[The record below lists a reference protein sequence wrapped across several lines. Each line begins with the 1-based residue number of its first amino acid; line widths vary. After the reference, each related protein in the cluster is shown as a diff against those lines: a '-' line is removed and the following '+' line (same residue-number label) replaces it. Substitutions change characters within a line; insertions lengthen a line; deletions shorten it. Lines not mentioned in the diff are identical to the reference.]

1 MCNVLELSF
10 GFVRYSLVV
19 GPFVVSFVN
28 NPLNLPKQP
37 STVEF
42 PQTLGRT
49 HTNAFQFSIAAAYIM
64 ASNEPGDSFILS
76 PSTPKLDTAEDILPH
91 LEPFQQSSS
100 VISLTLSGTTLGAPA
115 CAALASILRSKH
127 TLQTANFADIFTSRL
142 LSEIPLALSSLL
154 TACLPLPH
162 LHTVDLSDN
171 AFGLKTVAP
180 LVEFLSQHVPLR
192 HLILNNNGLGPQ
204 AGAMIAEAL
213 TQLSEKKEDARRRA
227 PDTEVPLLET
237 IICGRNRL
245 ESGSMGAW
253 AKCYRANRGV
263 KIVRMVQN
271 GIRQD
276 GVALLL
282 REGLR
287 NCEDLQVCDLQD
299 NTFTTVGAR
308 ALAEVVGG
316 WKALKELGVGDCLV
330 GARGMVQ
337 VAEALGGGNNQ
348 ELSIL
353 RLQYNEIDAKG
364 VGALLKVVKAGKL
377 EGLRKVELNGNKFN
391 EDDAGIEGL
400 RTVLEDRREANDGA
414 EGDWGVD
421 ELSDLEE
428 ESEEDEEDE
437 EEEEERE
444 GKAEKAL
451 QEADEEESKK
461 VNQKQDEEVDEL
473 AEKLGQ
479 TDIK

>member
-1 MCNVLELSF
+1 M
-10 GFVRYSLVV
+10 
-19 GPFVVSFVN
+19 
-28 NPLNLPKQP
+28 
-37 STVEF
+37 
-42 PQTLGRT
+42 
-49 HTNAFQFSIAAAYIM
+49 
-64 ASNEPGDSFILS
+64 
-76 PSTPKLDTAEDILPH
+76 
-91 LEPFQQSSS
+91 
-100 VISLTLSGTTLGAPA
+100 
-115 CAALASILRSKH
+115 
-127 TLQTANFADIFTSRL
+127 
-142 LSEIPLALSSLL
+142 
-154 TACLPLPH
+154 
-162 LHTVDLSDN
+162 DLSDN
-171 AFGLKTVAP
+171 AFGLNTVTP

-213 TQLSEKKEDARRRA
+213 TQLAEKKEDARRKA
-227 PDTEVPLLET
+227 AGTEVPLLET

-263 KIVRMVQN
+263 KNVKMVQN

-287 NCEDLQVCDLQD
+287 NCEGLQVCDLQD

-316 WKALKELGVGDCLV
+316 WKELRELGVGDCLV

-337 VAEALGGGNNQ
+337 VAEALGGGENQ
-348 ELSIL
+348 ELRVL
-353 RLQYNEIDAKG
+353 RAQYNEIDAKG
-364 VGALLKVVKAGKL
+364 VGALLKVVKSGKL
-377 EGLRKVELNGNKFN
+377 EGLRRVELNGNKFN
-391 EDDAGIEGL
+391 EDDEGIEGL
-400 RTVLEDRREANDGA
+400 RTALEERREAQDGE
-414 EGDWGVD
+414 EGEWGID

-428 ESEEDEEDE
+428 ESEEEEEEEEDESEKEEE

-444 GKAEKAL
+444 GKAERILK
-451 QEADEEESKK
+451 EADEEEGKK
-461 VNQKQDEEVDEL
+461 VSQKQDAEVDEL

-479 TDIK
+479 TDLK